1 MNKVWKFAKLYLC
14 QTFCYGLYT
23 IGADCYIS
31 FSITASPSDSLA
43 ELLAFIKIRDQP
55 HVSRSHRVANLN
67 LLAKVS
73 EFDWVYHDCVAPMC
87 IL

>member
-1 MNKVWKFAKLYLC
+1 MA
-14 QTFCYGLYT
+14 
-23 IGADCYIS
+23 
-31 FSITASPSDSLA
+31 ASPTDSLA
-43 ELLAFIKIRDQP
+43 ELLAFIRIRDQP

-73 EFDWVYHDCVAPMC
+73 EFYWLYREGVASMI